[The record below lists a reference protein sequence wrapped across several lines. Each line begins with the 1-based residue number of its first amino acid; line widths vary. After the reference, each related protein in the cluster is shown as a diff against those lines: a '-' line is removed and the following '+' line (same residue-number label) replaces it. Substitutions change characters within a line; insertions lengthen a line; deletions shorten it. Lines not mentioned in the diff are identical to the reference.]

1 MKRLKHNAEIVVYH
15 NVDEEGNHSYYFYDE
30 NEQVDL
36 DWGEVGHIP
45 NRGDRFPHLEKNID
59 LRLDGILWVDDC

>member
-1 MKRLKHNAEIVVYH
+1 MNRLKQNSEIVVYH

-30 NEQVDL
+30 NEKVDL

-45 NRGDRFPHLEKNID
+45 NRGDRFAHPEKSID
-59 LRLDGILWVDDC
+59 LRLDDILWADDC